1 MGRSNAKSR
10 RMPIV
15 EHFHQS
21 MRLAAAATDVTVLS
35 VNLSRIYGRRHK
47 ATLAARAVAKSIGD
61 LRWLMESN
69 LWRDFP
75 ELPNEAVQIYYPA
88 KGFEQ
93 ASAENVEVI
102 MEKIQWHL
110 DNGDNESLD
119 DIIIDSI
126 SRYPVEDVRRAIAD
140 LVKEI
145 DEVSGVV
152 YEQLKRDEKWTKN
165 L

>member
-1 MGRSNAKSR
+1 MSMIKHLHQGR
-10 RMPIV
+10 
-15 EHFHQS
+15 
-21 MRLAAAATDVTVLS
+21 RLAAAATDVTVLS

-47 ATLAARAVAKSIGD
+47 ATLAAREVAKSIGD
-61 LRWLMESN
+61 LRWLMEGL

-75 ELPNEAVQIYYPA
+75 ELPTEAVQIYYPT
-88 KGFEQ
+88 KGFEP

-102 MEKIQWHL
+102 MEKIQRHL

-119 DIIIDSI
+119 DIIIDLI
-126 SRYPVEDVRRAIAD
+126 NRYPVEDVRRAIAD
-140 LVKEI
+140 SIKEI

-152 YEQLKRDEKWTKN
+152 YEQLKRDEKWAKN